1 MVRAVDGD
9 AGRNGEVRY
18 RIRQDQRTASSHNYF
33 HLDQVFPLSLLV
45 IFLQTYSSVTL
56 PYNPSPPFLFIH
68 TTSFVT
74 LP

>member
-1 MVRAVDGD
+1 MDGD
-9 AGRNGEVRY
+9 AGRNGEVGY

-33 HLDQVFPLSLLV
+33 HLDQVCALSLLV

-68 TTSFVT
+68 ATSFVT